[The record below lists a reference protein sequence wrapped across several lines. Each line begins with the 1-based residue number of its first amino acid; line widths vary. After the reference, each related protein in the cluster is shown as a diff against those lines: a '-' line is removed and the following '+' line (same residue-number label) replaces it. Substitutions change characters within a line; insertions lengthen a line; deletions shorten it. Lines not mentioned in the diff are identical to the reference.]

1 MKEYPTVK
9 DSLVERIDSLPSE
22 YLADITENLPIKGSG
37 QEARYGY
44 VGHTAYSPDYN
55 TIVYEIV
62 RNSDEI
68 LYTIDGTGVAISN
81 HILETVRNKYNISY
95 VFVFREE
102 SNELIVI
109 PEEEFDIAY
118 EPSGHDKQKAAS
130 LDDAIHNIRDGDTI
144 KSDKPFAAE
153 NSITLDE
160 AMELTQQ

>member
-1 MKEYPTVK
+1 MKYPTVK
-9 DSLVERIDSLPSE
+9 DSLIERIDSLPSE
-22 YLADITENLPIKGSG
+22 YLANINENLPIKESG
-37 QEARYGY
+37 QKAKHGY

-55 TIVYEIV
+55 AIVYEIV

-81 HILETVRNKYNISY
+81 HILDTVRNKYDIEY

-109 PEEEFDIAY
+109 PEKEFDISY
-118 EPSGHDKQKAAS
+118 EPSGYDKQKAAS
-130 LDDAIHNIRDGDTI
+130 LDDAIHNIKDGDTI

-153 NSITLDE
+153 NAITIDE
-160 AMELTQQ
+160 AMQLTK